1 MTIDECAHI
10 EELLSAMQDGAV
22 TPEERARAG
31 RHINGCARCQATAAA
46 FGQVDRQVRRYL
58 MATPVPEIGAPWRT
72 EPLVLPQRRGTSAG
86 HWRVTAVGLAAIFVM
101 LLTAS
106 ILTFRPF
113 ANNQQQSASIARPT
127 VAADTSGGAPA
138 AAPAASSA
146 PAARQSASAAPTA
159 AAAAAAIQSAP
170 TREAARSANS
180 AAPATAAAAGGAA
193 ATGTRQQAPMAAG
206 GVAQFNPTQ
215 LFQLAD
221 SASLTV
227 CRPDCETQPQPEALR
242 ATVVASLN
250 RPLTTV
256 APSSPTAEP
265 ERYLTLRFTLKNGQQ
280 VDIGYYPQA
289 QRLQLPNGRG
299 LVVSPP
305 ELATALAEVIP
316 PR

>member
-22 TPEERARAG
+22 TPEERARAE

-113 ANNQQQSASIARPT
+113 ANNQQQSASIARST
-127 VAADTSGGAPA
+127 VAADTLGGAPA

-146 PAARQSASAAPTA
+146 PAAGQSASTAPTA

-180 AAPATAAAAGGAA
+180 AAPATAAAAGG
-193 ATGTRQQAPMAAG
+193 
-206 GVAQFNPTQ
+206 AQFNPTQ

-299 LVVSPP
+299 LVISPP

>member
-22 TPEERARAG
+22 TPEERARAE

-113 ANNQQQSASIARPT
+113 ANNQQQSASIARST
-127 VAADTSGGAPA
+127 VAADTLGGAPA

-146 PAARQSASAAPTA
+146 PAAGQSASAAPTA

-180 AAPATAAAAGGAA
+180 AAPATAAAAGG
-193 ATGTRQQAPMAAG
+193 
-206 GVAQFNPTQ
+206 AQFNPTQ

-289 QRLQLPNGRG
+289 QRLQLPNERG
-299 LVVSPP
+299 LVISPP

>member
-22 TPEERARAG
+22 TPEERARAE

-113 ANNQQQSASIARPT
+113 ANNQQQSASIARST
-127 VAADTSGGAPA
+127 VAADTLGGAPA

-146 PAARQSASAAPTA
+146 PAAGQSASAAPTA

-180 AAPATAAAAGGAA
+180 AAPATAAAAGG
-193 ATGTRQQAPMAAG
+193 
-206 GVAQFNPTQ
+206 AQFNPTQ

-299 LVVSPP
+299 LVISPP